1 MREDDHVVEIPWR
14 AASDGGS
21 RMKTSRAAPA
31 IRQPR
36 RRRLSGAAGGN
47 IDADKEI
54 SLMVGS

>member
-1 MREDDHVVEIPWR
+1 M
-14 AASDGGS
+14 ASCLGRGS

-31 IRQPR
+31 IRPPR
-36 RRRLSGAAGGN
+36 RRRLSGAAAGN